1 MSVKQVRRGEV
12 YYADLSPVIGS
23 EQGGLRPV
31 LILQNDIGNKH
42 SQTTIVCPLT
52 SQFKALI
59 THVDISMTESG
70 LAGDSQALLEHIRT
84 IDKRRLLNYKGKLSE
99 TVMTAINH
107 TIKISLGVD

>member
-31 LILQNDIGNKH
+31 LIIQNDIGNIH

-52 SQFKALI
+52 SQFKTLI
-59 THVDISMTESG
+59 THVNISASESK
-70 LAGDSQALLEHIRT
+70 LSKDSQALLEHIRT
-84 IDKRRLLNYKGKLSE
+84 IDKRRLLEYKGRLSE
-99 TVMTAINH
+99 EAMQAVNYA
-107 TIKISLGVD
+107 IKISLGVN